1 MNEVFSMPECGSN
14 VTKQATIT
22 IIADLSNLYAQ
33 ISACVSE
40 VIMNL
45 FKINNLALATVNMCD
60 SKVVLLCYIL
70 PEESTKKSL
79 ILQRKLLPIIV

>member
-1 MNEVFSMPECGSN
+1 
-14 VTKQATIT
+14 
-22 IIADLSNLYAQ
+22 
-33 ISACVSE
+33 
-40 VIMNL
+40 MNL